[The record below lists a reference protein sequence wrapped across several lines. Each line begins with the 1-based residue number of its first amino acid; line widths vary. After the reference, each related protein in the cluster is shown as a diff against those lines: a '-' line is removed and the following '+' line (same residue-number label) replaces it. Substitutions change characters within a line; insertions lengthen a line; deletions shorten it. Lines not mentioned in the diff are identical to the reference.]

1 MKNYAACVIKGEGR
15 QKNEPPRRYKSQK
28 VDIVPLLLIWQNESK
43 WITKHCVEKGEKDSQ
58 PVTKI
63 AKPPTGILNRIIL
76 CLNFFLVE
84 VSRHYN
90 SEKKGPRQFYS
101 ICRAM

>member
-1 MKNYAACVIKGEGR
+1 MRNKRRRSAKKKRTGDIKADI
-15 QKNEPPRRYKSQK
+15 
-28 VDIVPLLLIWQNESK
+28 VDIVPLLFWQYESK
-43 WITKHCVEKGEKDSQ
+43 WITKRCVEKGDKDSQ

-90 SEKKGPRQFYS
+90 SEKKGP
-101 ICRAM
+101 